1 LIKQENYWIYW
12 TILYLVKFDFGEVCA
27 VLEREIAIPES
38 TPSSFFQAIFNLN
51 IFTSIIENYIWCLQ
65 RILPDLEDSK
75 IWSKIINPI
84 SEYENIKNCS
94 KKYLSKNLI

>member
-1 LIKQENYWIYW
+1 MYSILKYERILIR
-12 TILYLVKFDFGEVCA
+12 G
-27 VLEREIAIPES
+27 VLEREIAIHES

-51 IFTSIIENYIWCLQ
+51 TFTSIIENYIWCLQ